1 MRRITSACLLQ
12 TMRFDNLNGE
22 NPEQELEMYC
32 KKLDMKR
39 TKYVIEEKTAR
50 CLLKSGDNT
59 TSIKRTDIWSSKPAL
74 RSRRTEQ
81 AAMLRSAFLEMESR
95 NGISSRVKGY
105 RAVIQ
110 GKPCQR
116 GNRR

>member
-39 TKYVIEEKTAR
+39 TKYVIEEKKVQPGGA
-50 CLLKSGDNT
+50 LLVKIRRQYNQY
-59 TSIKRTDIWSSKPAL
+59 KTDGYL
-74 RSRRTEQ
+74 EQ
-81 AAMLRSAFLEMESR
+81 
-95 NGISSRVKGY
+95 
-105 RAVIQ
+105 
-110 GKPCQR
+110 
-116 GNRR
+116 

>member
-39 TKYVIEEKTAR
+39 TKYVIEEKTVQPGGA
-50 CLLKSGDNT
+50 LLVKIRRQNNQY
-59 TSIKRTDIWSSKPAL
+59 KTDGYL
-74 RSRRTEQ
+74 EQ
-81 AAMLRSAFLEMESR
+81 
-95 NGISSRVKGY
+95 
-105 RAVIQ
+105 
-110 GKPCQR
+110 
-116 GNRR
+116 